1 MFCVL
6 IFKYEYPLFS
16 LERVSYMTV
25 QRHIKLLRNSEKQ
38 LDANEQNIHKTK
50 MTDSQLLRSNVSQ
63 KKLWHEISN
72 VLKEKNYQLEFCAQL
87 RIFQKE
93 RWNKGLVFFFF

>member
-1 MFCVL
+1 
-6 IFKYEYPLFS
+6 
-16 LERVSYMTV
+16 MTV

-63 KKLWHEISN
+63 KKLWHEVYN
-72 VLKEKNYQLEFCAQL
+72 VLKEKNYQP
-87 RIFQKE
+87 RILCSTKNLSK
-93 RWNKGLVFFFF
+93 RKVK